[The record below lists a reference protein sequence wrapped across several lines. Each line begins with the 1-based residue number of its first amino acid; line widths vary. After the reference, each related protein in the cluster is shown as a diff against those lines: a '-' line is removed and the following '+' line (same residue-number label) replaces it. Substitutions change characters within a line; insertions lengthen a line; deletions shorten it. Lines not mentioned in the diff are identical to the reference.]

1 MFYKIILALILT
13 VYILSS
19 YFHEILLG
27 EDRIYPKNIP
37 EEIYVDEDEINVFDK
52 KPVDKIT
59 IKDKKVKAWII
70 TVKYDETNLN
80 KIKTLLSNSGY
91 QMKNNRSK
99 MSISI
104 GPFASLS
111 QAKEESN
118 KISKIL
124 GLDNKILSFVF

>member
-1 MFYKIILALILT
+1 
-13 VYILSS
+13 
-19 YFHEILLG
+19 
-27 EDRIYPKNIP
+27 
-37 EEIYVDEDEINVFDK
+37 
-52 KPVDKIT
+52 
-59 IKDKKVKAWII
+59 
-70 TVKYDETNLN
+70 
-80 KIKTLLSNSGY
+80 
-91 QMKNNRSK
+91 MKNNRSK